1 MANLTSKELSA
12 IEDSLKCEQTLISK
26 CNMYA
31 NQTQDVTLK
40 NKLNEIAQKHQNHYN
55 KLYSLLG

>member
-12 IEDSLKCEQTLISK
+12 IEDSLKCEQNLVSK
-26 CNMYA
+26 CKMYA
-31 NQTQDVTLK
+31 NQTQDTSIK
-40 NKLNEIAQKHQNHYN
+40 TKLEEIAQKHQTHYD

>member
-1 MANLTSKELSA
+1 MSNLTSKELSA

-31 NQTQDVTLK
+31 CQTQDTELK
-40 NKLNEIAQKHQNHYN
+40 TKLGEIAQKHQNHYD

>member
-1 MANLTSKELSA
+1 MSNLTNKELSA
-12 IEDSLKCEQTLISK
+12 IEDSLKCEQNLISK

-31 NQTQDVTLK
+31 NQTQDTVLK
-40 NKLNEIAQKHQNHYN
+40 TKLSEIAQKHQNHYD